1 MIAKLDKNNNLILVN
16 KKRMVVDG
24 YLIINGTDEMFR
36 EHGFVDVVESIPAQK
51 DGYVANPEY
60 KYNKDKTLI
69 LQKWTYEKIEP
80 VIEPV
85 TEPVIEPIIESD
97 LQDIGESINE

>member
-1 MIAKLDKNNNLILVN
+1 MIAKLDKDNNLILVN
-16 KKRMVVDG
+16 KKKMVVDG

-69 LQKWTYEKIEP
+69 LQKWSYEKIEP
-80 VIEPV
+80 DIEPV
-85 TEPVIEPIIESD
+85 IESD
-97 LQDIGESINE
+97 LQDIGESINEQ

>member
-1 MIAKLDKNNNLILVN
+1 MIAKLDKDNNLILVN

-69 LQKWTYEKIEP
+69 LQKWSYEKVEP

-85 TEPVIEPIIESD
+85 VEPVEELD
-97 LQDIGESINE
+97 LQDIGESIDE

>member
-1 MIAKLDKNNNLILVN
+1 MIAKLDKDNNLILVN

-69 LQKWTYEKIEP
+69 LQKWSYEKIEP
-80 VIEPV
+80 VVEPAV
-85 TEPVIEPIIESD
+85 EPIVELD
-97 LQDIGESINE
+97 LQDIGESIDE